1 MGPLPKAEHAY
12 AVVASFVP
20 LYNVLPFKITLN
32 SGRMQ
37 EPGLAT
43 PDGDSGAIAAATKA
57 LERPNGIYGWRLWP
71 PNPPCTRNPPI
82 PRS

>member
-32 SGRMQ
+32 SGRMRVQ
-37 EPGLAT
+37 FARRSGSSGSQARGGDLFTDRPAAFLRLALVARFGH
-43 PDGDSGAIAAATKA
+43 P
-57 LERPNGIYGWRLWP
+57 
-71 PNPPCTRNPPI
+71 
-82 PRS
+82 PRSRDLGH